1 MVFAQ
6 CCWSPARAFESS
18 WGFDFDSAMR
28 APWFFFFSSY
38 SFFLHFPVA
47 WLNFYHILTVGQMA
61 SQTLLLNALT
71 YRGVYCQLNN
81 CKVSISCVCKRSPTH
96 HRSTTVWCCDVF
108 MLICWVWI
116 SSNVARLTPP
126 PQSLLS
132 FYPNYSRSVVFF
144 FQLPCFFRK
153 QTSHTCSVFFCNWT
167 HEW

>member
-1 MVFAQ
+1 MHSAVEVMPEHL
-6 CCWSPARAFESS
+6 PAEASTLTALWEHL
-18 WGFDFDSAMR
+18 D
-28 APWFFFFSSY
+28 FFFSSY

-47 WLNFYHILTVGQMA
+47 WHNFYHILTVGQMA
-61 SQTLLLNALT
+61 SQTLLLSALT

-81 CKVSISCVCKRSPTH
+81 RKVSISCVCKRSPTH

-132 FYPNYSRSVVFF
+132 FYPNYSRTLLFFFCFF
-144 FQLPCFFRK
+144 FQKTNKPYLFSLFL
-153 QTSHTCSVFFCNWT
+153 
-167 HEW
+167 